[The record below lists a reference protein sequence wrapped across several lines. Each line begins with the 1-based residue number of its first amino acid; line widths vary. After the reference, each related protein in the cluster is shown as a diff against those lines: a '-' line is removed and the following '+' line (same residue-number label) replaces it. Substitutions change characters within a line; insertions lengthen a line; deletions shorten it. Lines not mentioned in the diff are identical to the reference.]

1 MTDSPRIVIP
11 IVAGIGNALLVVPLV
26 QQIKRKIPGCR
37 ITVLARIDAMGEPFR
52 RMSEVEEVIVTGK
65 GATGVL
71 RMIMASRR
79 RKPGVF
85 VVPFPSNRW
94 QYSLLAAASGAK
106 KRVLHSYEIAY
117 WRSLQ
122 FLPAT
127 RVRAQ
132 RGLHDVQQNLNLLR
146 GLAMEP
152 DAPSAP
158 TFCVTE
164 ADRAAAEAILRSAGL
179 LPDARPIVL
188 HAGSAQTV
196 LAAAKRWPAR
206 SYALLIDALQAEMG
220 DRIVLVEGPDEV
232 GVTAEILN
240 SRDIARSQS
249 SPKIVRLNGP
259 LGETAALLER
269 AQLYVG
275 SDSGLAHLAAAVGTP
290 AVTLFAP
297 ADPDRVCPFG
307 QRELVVQAPV
317 PCSPCAQ
324 YPWHTPYPKVL
335 CQTPLCINSI
345 TVDAV
350 LAKVRSAVRS

>member
-1 MTDSPRIVIP
+1 
-11 IVAGIGNALLVVPLV
+11 
-26 QQIKRKIPGCR
+26 
-37 ITVLARIDAMGEPFR
+37 
-52 RMSEVEEVIVTGK
+52 MSEVEEVIVTGK
-65 GATGVL
+65 GAKGAL

-79 RKPGVF
+79 RKPDAY

-94 QYSLLAAASGAK
+94 QYSLLAAASGAR
-106 KRVLHSYEIAY
+106 KRVMHAYEIAY
-117 WRSLQ
+117 WHSLQ

-127 RVRAQ
+127 RVPAQ
-132 RGLHDVQQNLNLLR
+132 RGWHDVQQNLNLLR
-146 GLAMEP
+146 GLGVEP
-152 DAPSAP
+152 DPPHGPKFS
-158 TFCVTE
+158 VSE
-164 ADRAAAEAILRSAGL
+164 ADRAAADALLQSAGL
-179 LPDARPIVL
+179 PAGAKPIVV

-206 SYALLIDALQAEMG
+206 SYALLIDALQAELG
-220 DRIVLVEGPDEV
+220 DRIVLVEGPDET
-232 GVTAEILN
+232 GVAAEILN
-240 SRDIARSQS
+240 SRDITTSQS

-269 AQLYVG
+269 AALYVG

-297 ADPDRVCPFG
+297 ADADRVCPFG

-335 CQTPLCINSI
+335 CQTPLCIDTI

-350 LAKVRSAVRS
+350 LAKVRSAVRT